1 MTWHTIGCKVDENT
15 LQDIN
20 KFLEDFKKEK
30 RANITLSKF
39 VLMCINTCKKHYY
52 SKKESRN
59 A

>member
-1 MTWHTIGCKVDENT
+1 MTWHVLSSKVDENT
-15 LQDIN
+15 FQEIN

-52 SKKESRN
+52 SKKESRS